1 MTYTKITGKFIGE
14 CMTGFGI
21 SYPVKIY
28 NYGNSEVL
36 YTIASDDSNF
46 SSSVSSLTVPNGSQG
61 LFDVYFDATING
73 ISGYESGI
81 FTITSESTEDGS
93 IDPSGDIY
101 LYITGHRIVDT
112 TGGHVRNFR
121 AVKNYDV
128 DKGLSYDFY
137 WLNPTGTGNL
147 YNYFITGYKLEIST
161 NNSFGAVVASKFI
174 TVPRN
179 TSLNP
184 RYGSYDGLDTEEQ
197 NINITTY
204 DDLTPF
210 TLDTDYY
217 ARIYSITD
225 NGVTGASVF
234 ATGINAYNE
243 PVSQE
248 VVTGNVNTKIN
259 IEFTKKTLDI
269 YLPES
274 LQEINYNLYNT
285 IVENNNGSNN
295 LKYTSGIN
303 IYFQDNTSLFGGS
316 ETSYP
321 LNLEGE
327 FLNFT
332 GHATYGTNINLYLHE
347 TTKIYGKFGNGGDID
362 GIFDPT
368 SQNPKYNNPN
378 EYINNTLSKYSSST
392 NCKPATNGGSIFN
405 FKITTNVNSQNYKD
419 LNYNIFSKYGS
430 VIAAGGAGTDASI
443 GFVDNFGGATDY
455 RTFIGYG
462 NDKNRTYF
470 KAYFSL
476 GGNSNLLPNGITS
489 LDLYES
495 ITTIDSN
502 GIKPNIASPSA
513 GKYSS
518 YPSVYGE
525 DNSSYKVPYFKP
537 SVYTNFNWYN
547 IIGKNI
553 AYAQYIPGF
562 EYFTSKAQAGNACTF
577 WYRPIKQNISEYT
590 IAGKIVDSFT
600 ESKINFNFNNDD
612 LPSDFVF
619 RFANNG
625 INSSTKQW
633 TNTSSVAT
641 LAGSTD
647 SSIFNNSLYS
657 FLGKN
662 SITLSSNEYL
672 QCNFSSITSL
682 STQNCQNFDL
692 FLVVAYRPVKIEA
705 DSKYIVSNKL
715 AGINQ
720 YNYSK
725 FKILDWFDNSNPN
738 NITEDQ
744 ILINNFPG
752 IKTAFSVG
760 GQQGISSVLLS
771 PDLLYYPKEPN
782 MFQFFI
788 NPLVNGKVLNRV
800 NEDSDYAPDPRYEL
814 WKMIVQIDP
823 NLAPATN
830 VAQNNALNNYTF
842 LLNNPI
848 QVSRSLLNA
857 TDYYPMIMNIRR
869 TGSTMTIFVNGIS
882 VISYNLNNFI
892 ADANN
897 HIIRNL
903 SNSTLKLIS
912 KCDDVVGGNKES
924 MSYFDIIFYN
934 RNLATS
940 ELNSLHTNLIK
951 EYFKLFSGSSSDLNI
966 KSNRIRLPNIF
977 NLTGRSN

>member
-1 MTYTKITGKFIGE
+1 MIYTKTTGKFIGE

-21 SYPVKIY
+21 SYPVSIY
-28 NYGNSEVL
+28 NYGNSEVV
-36 YTIASDDSNF
+36 YTIDSNDSNF
-46 SSSVSSLTVPNGSQG
+46 SSSVSSLTIPNGSQG
-61 LFDVYFDATING
+61 QFDIYFDSTING
-73 ISGYESGI
+73 VSGYESGI
-81 FTITSESTEDGS
+81 FSITSESVEDGS
-93 IDPSGDIY
+93 IDPSGNIY

-121 AVKNYDV
+121 ALKNYDI
-128 DKGLSYDFY
+128 DKGLSYNFY
-137 WLNPTGTGNL
+137 WLNPTGTANL
-147 YNYFITGYKLEIST
+147 YNYFITGYKLEIATADSFNAGT
-161 NNSFGAVVASKFI
+161 IVGSKFLAVPLNNSL
-174 TVPRN
+174 T
-179 TSLNP
+179 P

-197 NINITTY
+197 TVNISAY
-204 DDLTPF
+204 DDKTPF
-210 TLDTDYY
+210 KLNTAYY
-217 ARIYSITD
+217 ARIYSIVD
-225 NGVTGASVF
+225 NGVTGESVF
-234 ATGINAYNE
+234 ATGIDAYNQ
-243 PVSQE
+243 PVSEE
-248 VVTGNVNTKIN
+248 VATGNISNK
-259 IEFTKKTLDI
+259 LDI
-269 YLPES
+269 RFAKKSLDVYLPES

-295 LKYTSGIN
+295 LKYKSEIN
-303 IYFQDNTSLFGGS
+303 IYFQSDISLFGGS
-316 ETSYP
+316 QTSYP
-321 LNLEGE
+321 LNLEGT

-332 GHATYGTNINLYLHE
+332 GDPSTNINLYLHE
-347 TTKIYGKFGNGGDID
+347 TTKIYGKFGKGGDID

-368 SQNPKYNNPN
+368 SQNDKYNDPE
-378 EYINNTLSKYSSST
+378 EYVNNTLSKYASST
-392 NCKPATNGGSIFN
+392 SCTPAANGGSIFN
-405 FKITTNVNSQNYKD
+405 FKVITNVESEDHKD
-419 LNYNIFSKYGS
+419 INYNIFSKYGS
-430 VIAAGGAGTDASI
+430 KIVAGGAGTDASI
-443 GFVDNFGGATDY
+443 GFVDNFGGAADA
-455 RTFIGYG
+455 RTFVGYG
-462 NDKNRTYF
+462 NDKNKTYF
-470 KAYFSL
+470 KTYFSL
-476 GGNSNLLPNGITS
+476 GGNENLLSNGITS
-489 LDLYES
+489 LDLYQS
-495 ITTIDSN
+495 VTTLDSN
-502 GIKPNIASPSA
+502 GIKTNIASTSA

-518 YPSVYGE
+518 YPSIYGE

-537 SVYTNFNWYN
+537 SVYTDFKWDK
-547 IIGKNI
+547 IIGNNI
-553 AYAQYIPGF
+553 AYAQYIPGY
-562 EYFTSKAQAGNACTF
+562 EYFTQKAAAGSLSTF
-577 WYRPIKQNISEYT
+577 WYRPIKQIPNNYT
-590 IAGKIVDSFT
+590 VAGKIVDSFT
-600 ESKINFNFNNDD
+600 ESKVSFNFDNDN

-625 INSSTKQW
+625 ISSTNW
-633 TNTSSVAT
+633 TNTTSVAT

-647 SSIFNNSLYS
+647 AGIFNNSLYS
-657 FLGKN
+657 FVGKN
-662 SITLSSNEYL
+662 SITLSSSEYL

-715 AGINQ
+715 AGVNQ
-720 YNYSK
+720 YDYSK
-725 FKILDWFDNSNPN
+725 FKLLDWFDNSNPN

-752 IKTAFSVG
+752 IKTPFTNP
-760 GQQGISSVLLS
+760 GQSIPSVLLA

-788 NPLVNGKVLNRV
+788 NPLVNGKVLNKV
-800 NEDSDYAPDPRYEL
+800 NENLAPDARYEL
-814 WKMIVQIDP
+814 WKTIVQINP
-823 NLAPATN
+823 NLVSATN
-830 VAQNNALNNYTF
+830 VAQNNALNNYTY

-848 QVSRSLLNA
+848 QISRSLLNA

-882 VISYNLNNFI
+882 VISYDLNNFI

-934 RNLATS
+934 RNLTTS

-951 EYFKLFSGSSSDLNI
+951 EYFKLFTGSSSDLNI

>member
-1 MTYTKITGKFIGE
+1 MIYTKTTGKFIGE

-21 SYPVKIY
+21 SYPVSIY
-28 NYGNSEVL
+28 NYGNSEVV
-36 YTIASDDSNF
+36 YTIDSNDSNF
-46 SSSVSSLTVPNGSQG
+46 SSSVSSLSIPNGSQG
-61 LFDVYFDATING
+61 QFDIYFDSTING
-73 ISGYESGI
+73 VSGYESGI
-81 FTITSESTEDGS
+81 FSITSESVEDGS
-93 IDPSGDIY
+93 IDPSGNIY

-128 DKGLSYDFY
+128 DNGLNYDFY

-147 YNYFITGYKLEIST
+147 YNYFITGYKLEIATADSFNAGT
-161 NNSFGAVVASKFI
+161 IVGSKFLAVPLNNSL
-174 TVPRN
+174 T
-179 TSLNP
+179 P
-184 RYGSYDGLDTEEQ
+184 RYGSYVGLDTEEQ
-197 NINITTY
+197 TVNISAY
-204 DDLTPF
+204 DDKTPF
-210 TLDTDYY
+210 QLNTAYY
-217 ARIYSITD
+217 ARIYSIVD
-225 NGVTGASVF
+225 NGVTGESVF
-234 ATGINAYNE
+234 ATGIDAYNQ
-243 PVSQE
+243 PVSEE
-248 VVTGNVNTKIN
+248 VATGNISNK
-259 IEFTKKTLDI
+259 LDI
-269 YLPES
+269 RFAKKSLDVYLPES
-274 LQEINYNLYNT
+274 LETVNYNLYNT

-295 LKYTSGIN
+295 LKYISAIN
-303 IYFQDNTSLFGGS
+303 VYFQSDISLFGGS
-316 ETSYP
+316 QTSYP
-321 LNLEGE
+321 LNLEGT

-332 GHATYGTNINLYLHE
+332 GDPSTNINLYLHE
-347 TTKIYGKFGNGGDID
+347 TTKIYGKNGKGGDID

-378 EYINNTLSKYSSST
+378 EYINNTLSKYASST
-392 NCKPATNGGSIFN
+392 TCTPAANGGSIFN
-405 FKITTNVNSQNYKD
+405 FKVITNVESEDRKD
-419 LNYNIFSKYGS
+419 INYNIFSKYNS
-430 VIAAGGAGTDASI
+430 TIVAGGAGTDASI

-476 GGNSNLLPNGITS
+476 GGNSNLLSNRITS

-495 ITTIDSN
+495 VTTIDSN
-502 GIKPNIASPSA
+502 GIKTNIASTSA

-537 SVYTNFNWYN
+537 GAYISFNWYN
-547 IIGKNI
+547 VVGNNITYAQFIPSYDYFTRKAEANI
-553 AYAQYIPGF
+553 A
-562 EYFTSKAQAGNACTF
+562 STF
-577 WYRPIKQNISEYT
+577 WYRPIKQNPSDYT
-590 IAGKIVDSFT
+590 VAGKMVDSFT
-600 ESKINFNFNNDD
+600 ESKVIFNFDNDN

-641 LAGSTD
+641 LDGSTD
-647 SSIFNNSLYS
+647 ASIFNNSLYS
-657 FLGKN
+657 FVGKN

-672 QCNFSSITSL
+672 ECDFSSITSL

-715 AGINQ
+715 AGVNQ

-725 FKILDWFDNSNPN
+725 FKILDWFDNSKPN

-752 IKTAFSVG
+752 IKTPFSLG
-760 GQQGISSVLLS
+760 GQGLSPVLLA

-788 NPLVNGKVLNRV
+788 NPLVNGKVLNRI
-800 NEDSDYAPDPRYEL
+800 NESSNYAPDPRYEL
-814 WKMIVQIDP
+814 WKMIVQINP
-823 NLAPATN
+823 NLARAN
-830 VAQNNALNNYTF
+830 DVAGNNRLNNYTY

-848 QVSRSLLNA
+848 QISRSLLNA

-869 TGSTMTIFVNGIS
+869 TGSTMTIFVNGIY
-882 VISYNLNNFI
+882 VISYDLNNFI

-934 RNLATS
+934 RNLGSS

-951 EYFKLFSGSSSDLNI
+951 EYFKLFTGSSSDLNI
-966 KSNRIRLPNIF
+966 KSNRIRLPNVF